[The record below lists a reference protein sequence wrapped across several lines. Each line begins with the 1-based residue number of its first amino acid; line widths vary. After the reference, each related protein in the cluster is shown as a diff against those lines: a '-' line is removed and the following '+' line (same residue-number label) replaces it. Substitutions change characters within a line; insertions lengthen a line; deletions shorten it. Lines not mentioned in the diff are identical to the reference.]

1 MSTLDDWTA
10 AVVAELG
17 IADLVDGRTRDL
29 VLDMTKDVAH
39 GVARPAAP
47 LTAYLM
53 GLAVGRA
60 GSADEAATHGARIS
74 EMALAW
80 ENPEEPRTGTA
91 EDRAARRERRTSADG

>member
-47 LTAYLM
+47 LTAFLM
-53 GLAVGRA
+53 GLAAGRA
-60 GSADEAATHGARIS
+60 GSPDDAAAYAARIS

-80 ENPEEPRTGTA
+80 ENPEEPRTGAA
-91 EDRAARRERRTSADG
+91 EDRAERRARRGSAEG

>member
-53 GLAVGRA
+53 GLAAGRA
-60 GSADEAATHGARIS
+60 GSTDEAAAYAARIS

-80 ENPEEPRTGTA
+80 ENPEEPRTGAA
-91 EDRAARRERRTSADG
+91 EDRAARRERRGSAEG

>member
-1 MSTLDDWTA
+1 MSTLDDWTD
-10 AVVAELG
+10 AVVTELG
-17 IADLVDGRTRDL
+17 VADLVDGRTRDL

-53 GLAVGRA
+53 GLAAGRA
-60 GSADEAATHGARIS
+60 GSGEEAAGYAARIS
-74 EMALAW
+74 AMALAW

-91 EDRAARRERRTSADG
+91 EDRAARRERRAPTEG

>member
-10 AVVAELG
+10 AVVDELG
-17 IADLVDGRTRDL
+17 SAALVDGRTRDL

-53 GLAVGRA
+53 GLAAGRA
-60 GSADEAATHGARIS
+60 GSADEAAALAARIS
-74 EMALAW
+74 QMALAW
-80 ENPEEPRTGTA
+80 ENPEEPRTGAA
-91 EDRAARRERRTSADG
+91 EDRPARRERPASAEG

>member
-10 AVVAELG
+10 AVVDERG

-60 GSADEAATHGARIS
+60 GSADEAAALAARIS
-74 EMALAW
+74 QMALAW
-80 ENPEEPRTGTA
+80 EDPEEPRTGAA
-91 EDRAARRERRTSADG
+91 EDRAARRERPASAEG